1 MRPSSPTR
9 PKATAVT
16 VDGQRQRVYDA
27 EQRVGDQLDFAA
39 RGATTVVVYGSTLTL
54 APDVRFGSL
63 ATAQRWLDHLRQR
76 RWLAERWPGAAARA
90 VALRPRRGQRGAHYE
105 RDADGGTIAV
115 PVPGN
120 TTGWAMRELVLI
132 HELAHHVV
140 TWDLDHPDA
149 GLPLAPHGGE
159 FAAVMLELVGG
170 VLGPETR
177 LLLAAAYHDGEVEI
191 APASAVTSPASAD
204 PSRQP

>member
-1 MRPSSPTR
+1 M
-9 PKATAVT
+9 VT

-27 EQRVGDQLDFAA
+27 EQRVCDQLDFAA
-39 RGATTVVVYGSTLTL
+39 RGAGTVVVHGSTLTL

-63 ATAQRWLDHLRQR
+63 ATAQRWLDHVRQR
-76 RWLAERWPGAAARA
+76 RWLAERWPRAAARA
-90 VALRPRRGQRGAHYE
+90 VTLRPRRGQGGAHYE
-105 RDADGGTIAV
+105 RDDDGTIAV

-140 TWDLDHPDA
+140 TWDLDRPGA
-149 GLPLAPHGGE
+149 GASPASHGGE

-170 VLGPETR
+170 VLGPESR
-177 LLLAAAYHDGEVEI
+177 LLLAAAYHDGEVEV
-191 APASAVTSPASAD
+191 APASAVVSPAAAASAD

>member
-1 MRPSSPTR
+1 M
-9 PKATAVT
+9 VT

-27 EQRVGDQLDFAA
+27 EQRVCDQLDFAA
-39 RGATTVVVYGSTLTL
+39 RGATIVVVYGSTLTL

-63 ATAQRWLDHLRQR
+63 ATAQRWLDHVRRR
-76 RWLAERWPGAAARA
+76 RWLVARWPGAAART

-105 RDADGGTIAV
+105 RDGDGGTIAV

-140 TWDLDHPDA
+140 AWGFDHPDA
-149 GLPLAPHGGE
+149 GPPAPHGGE
-159 FAAVMLELVGG
+159 FAAVMLELVDG

-177 LLLAAAYHDGEVEI
+177 LLLAAAYHDGEVEV
-191 APASAVTSPASAD
+191 APASAVTSAAAPASAD